1 MTHIRT
7 KALCIFRHQDKVL
20 LSYGYDPSKN
30 ETYLRPIGGGIEFG
44 ETSVQAVEREVLEEI
59 HQQIIRP
66 KLLGVVENLFSFDG
80 QQGHEIVFMY
90 EAEFADS
97 KFYRHVE
104 IQGCEMDGSIYTA
117 CWMSQ
122 EQIEVN
128 QYPVYPKGIEQWLFT
143 ESAE

>member
-7 KALCIFRHQDKVL
+7 KALCIFRHQNRVL
-20 LSYGYDPSKN
+20 LAYGYDPSKN